1 MLREEILFAN
11 FFARIKKLVV
21 NYLLILSFNLVTL
34 DFANNK
40 RLLKTI
46 TTIFL
51 ISFFVLIDLLI
62 AMMTKEIKRIIDNKT
77 KIKRNVDYID
87 ILKALQLHVN

>member
-1 MLREEILFAN
+1 MFAN
-11 FFARIKKLVV
+11 FFAKIKKLVV
-21 NYLLILSFNLVTL
+21 DYFLILSFNLVTL

-46 TTIFL
+46 TIIFL
-51 ISFFVLIDLLI
+51 KSFFVLIDLLI
-62 AMMTKEIKRIIDNKT
+62 AMMTKEIRRIINNKT
-77 KIKRNVDYID
+77 KIKINVDYID

>member
-1 MLREEILFAN
+1 LFAN

-40 RLLKTI
+40 RLLKII

-51 ISFFVLIDLLI
+51 KSFFVLIDLLI
-62 AMMTKEIKRIIDNKT
+62 AMMTKEIRRIIDNKT
-77 KIKRNVDYID
+77 KINRNVDYID

>member
-1 MLREEILFAN
+1 LFAN

-40 RLLKTI
+40 RLLKII

-51 ISFFVLIDLLI
+51 KSFFVLIDLLI
-62 AMMTKEIKRIIDNKT
+62 AMMTKEIRRIIDNKT